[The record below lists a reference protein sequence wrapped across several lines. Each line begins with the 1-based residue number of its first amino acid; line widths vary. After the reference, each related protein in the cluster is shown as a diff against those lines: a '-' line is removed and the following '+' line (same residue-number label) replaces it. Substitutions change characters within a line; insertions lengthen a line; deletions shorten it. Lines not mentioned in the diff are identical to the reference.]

1 MLSRPC
7 RERRPSAGEDGGL
20 SDATDCSLPGSSVRG
35 IFQAK
40 VPVLASFSPLGSS
53 GSPPGSSVHASTRG
67 AMGRGA
73 HSIPGGSRTQRGDKV
88 MSLLFNMLS
97 RPLKMSNN
105 QVVRWGHR
113 PKPCDEGKAASGT
126 GRPRLEHRLGP
137 PGSASSRTGQAPAGS
152 VLGPGSSSS
161 GVLSVPCFMTTELDA
176 WGWCTGTPQRDGVR
190 REEGGGFRMGNTCIP
205 VARHRFL

>member
-1 MLSRPC
+1 MTTGKTVAL
-7 RERRPSAGEDGGL
+7 
-20 SDATDCSLPGSSVRG
+20 TKWTFV
-35 IFQAK
+35 
-40 VPVLASFSPLGSS
+40 
-53 GSPPGSSVHASTRG
+53 
-67 AMGRGA
+67 
-73 HSIPGGSRTQRGDKV
+73 DKV

-105 QVVRWGHR
+105 QVVCWGHR

-161 GVLSVPCFMTTELDA
+161 GVLSVPCFMTTEHVYLCLRSKNF
-176 WGWCTGTPQRDGVR
+176 G
-190 REEGGGFRMGNTCIP
+190 I
-205 VARHRFL
+205 

>member
-1 MLSRPC
+1 MTTGKTIAL
-7 RERRPSAGEDGGL
+7 
-20 SDATDCSLPGSSVRG
+20 
-35 IFQAK
+35 
-40 VPVLASFSPLGSS
+40 
-53 GSPPGSSVHASTRG
+53 TRW
-67 AMGRGA
+67 
-73 HSIPGGSRTQRGDKV
+73 TFVDKV

-161 GVLSVPCFMTTELDA
+161 GVLSVPCFMTTEHVYLCLRSKNF
-176 WGWCTGTPQRDGVR
+176 G
-190 REEGGGFRMGNTCIP
+190 I
-205 VARHRFL
+205 